1 MGMDDFIIKR
11 KKIDQIKR
19 EIPKDYSIDYKK
31 IEIQFVGGCIRDAL
45 MEKKIFDID
54 FSINCDPNT
63 TAKVLSNN
71 NIAVLEYGKKYGTI
85 TAVIKKNRL
94 L

>member
-31 IEIQFVGGCIRDAL
+31 IEIQYQIYTRSTCFVFGDKGVL
-45 MEKKIFDID
+45 NKYMEDDDQYRKEKDI
-54 FSINCDPNT
+54 
-63 TAKVLSNN
+63 
-71 NIAVLEYGKKYGTI
+71 
-85 TAVIKKNRL
+85 
-94 L
+94 